1 MEHLMN
7 PKAKLSVGEKQDA
20 MTRNVDPLKFKNS
33 KTRGVQT
40 HAQLMQDL
48 NRQSIENIKSVIL

>member
-1 MEHLMN
+1 MN

-20 MTRNVDPLKFKNS
+20 MTRNADPLKFKNS

>member
-1 MEHLMN
+1 MK
-7 PKAKLSVGEKQDA
+7 PKAKLSVGDKQDA

-33 KTRGVQT
+33 KTRDT

>member
-1 MEHLMN
+1 MN
-7 PKAKLSVGEKQDA
+7 PKAKHSGDNQDA
-20 MTRNVDPLKFKNS
+20 KTRNAPLKFKHS
-33 KTRGVQT
+33 QRRGVQT